1 MDKNN
6 IGIVVKNDYNDILYY
21 DNKFIINI
29 SISNK
34 DVRAKIESKLEEI
47 LEGKAFRIDRISKKI
62 PKLTKQNS
70 TENMI
75 MYFVKVYMYSDNSD
89 FKSKEYVLDSITIPS
104 YKDYFLKYFI
114 RYDKYNNLVCSYI
127 NILFLI
133 FYFILY
139 FNPKF
144 MFFEWALF
152 NNFWICMLI
161 YIVVIP
167 MVIKDKFII
176 PSIVNH
182 LIKYDIS
189 ANIFKISKLITW
201 LMWVV
206 YAIILIFISVNG

>member
-127 NILFLI
+127 NILF
-133 FYFILY
+133 
-139 FNPKF
+139 
-144 MFFEWALF
+144 
-152 NNFWICMLI
+152 
-161 YIVVIP
+161 
-167 MVIKDKFII
+167 
-176 PSIVNH
+176 
-182 LIKYDIS
+182 
-189 ANIFKISKLITW
+189 
-201 LMWVV
+201 
-206 YAIILIFISVNG
+206 

>member
-6 IGIVVKNDYNDILYY
+6 IGIVVENDYNDILYY
-21 DNKFIINI
+21 DNSFIVNIN
-29 SISNK
+29 ISNK
-34 DVRAKIESKLEEI
+34 DIRAKIENKLEEI

-62 PKLTKQNS
+62 PKLTKHNS

-114 RYDKYNNLVCSYI
+114 RYDKYNNLVCSYAS
-127 NILFLI
+127 ILSLI
-133 FYFILY
+133 FYFLIF

-144 MFFEWALF
+144 IFFEWALA
-152 NNFWICMLI
+152 NNFWISLLV
-161 YIVVIP
+161 YIVIPAVI
-167 MVIKDKFII
+167 IDKLIVQ
-176 PSIVNH
+176 SIVNH

-189 ANIFKISKLITW
+189 KKIFKISKLITS

-206 YAIILIFISVNG
+206 YVIIMIFILGNR